1 MDIALNTYEICN
13 SIAKQTLGKTAIT
26 VTDTASLVALGT
38 QVLSS
43 PSSVEAFT
51 KNLILRIGR
60 TIISYRMYL
69 NKMAPIMMSDME
81 WGAIVQKIDMDMPE
95 LFEDEAWDLTDGDSV
110 DMYIIRK
117 PTLYQ
122 TFFAKVTP
130 YSAYVTIWK
139 KNLKMAFLNESTMSS
154 FLNAL
159 FGTVR
164 NKLELT
170 IENLARLC
178 IANYMAISDPATQHV
193 HLLTK
198 FNNIT
203 GAGITN
209 PTAALYDNAF
219 LRFMAGEFTLASKN
233 METMSTIY
241 NAKGRE
247 RHSPKS
253 RQIFMTTNQVDTN
266 MSTQVLYAAY
276 NEQRV
281 GYQASLTVPYW
292 QSRSNPMDIKL
303 NAKTGGTDE
312 SAASTVELSNI
323 VGFLF
328 DRDALGTYRKET
340 DVETTPLNARGL
352 YTNTFWHEDQTW
364 FNDIGENGIVFLLD

>member
-1 MDIALNTYEICN
+1 MDINQIYALCN
-13 SIAKQTLGKTAIT
+13 SIAAQTMGKSAIT
-26 VTDTASLVALGT
+26 VTDTASLVALGS
-38 QVLSS
+38 QVLNSNTN
-43 PSSVEAFT
+43 VENFT
-51 KNLILRIGR
+51 KQLILRIGR
-60 TIISYRMYL
+60 TIISYRMYT

-81 WGAIVQKIDMDMPE
+81 WGAIIQKIDMDMPE

-117 PTLYQ
+117 PKLYQ

-130 YSAYVTIWK
+130 YSAFITVWK
-139 KNLKMAFLNESTMSS
+139 KNLKMAFLNDNTMQA
-154 FLNAL
+154 FITAL

-170 IENLARLC
+170 IENLARLTIC
-178 IANYMAISDPATQHV
+178 NYMAISDPATQHV

-198 FNNIT
+198 YNNIT
-203 GAGITN
+203 GGAALT
-209 PTAALYDNAF
+209 PQQALYDESF
-219 LRFMAGEFTLASKN
+219 LRFMSGEFTLASKN
-233 METMSTIY
+233 METMATVY
-241 NAKGRE
+241 NGKGRE
-247 RHSPKS
+247 RHTPKD
-253 RQIFMTTNQVDTN
+253 RQIFITTNQVDVN

-276 NEQRV
+276 NEQRI
-281 GYQASLTVPYW
+281 GYKASLTVPYW
-292 QSRSNPMDIKL
+292 QARSNPMDIKL
-303 NAKTGGTDE
+303 SAKTGGTED
-312 SAASTVELSNI
+312 SAASDVSLENI